1 MAHVEDGYGAND
13 TLDIVLSKLHP
24 LEGGITIV
32 KGISKCESQID
43 ITANVTN
50 YGESTFYDTE
60 IEIIVNGLVVD
71 TINYEF
77 GIPYLVDVDILIP
90 ITENIQQ
97 FDNQITLNLLRVNEE
112 QDAVLNNNTAMI
124 STDLDSTHDYITI
137 IINADNYPQ
146 ETSWAIYDELNN
158 ELIETGELSPQDSA
172 YAQEVCVDYTS
183 CLSLTIFD
191 SYGDGICCEYGIG
204 DFLLTNSNSEI
215 LFTNNGEFGS
225 QAIELFCPNGE
236 GCTFTTDIETT
247 LASNEEATD
256 GTITINPI
264 GGFAPYEFS
273 IDGGATFVSNNAF
286 TNLAPSD
293 YMIVVRDAS
302 KTCFQEETIT
312 VDYDILDSINDIY
325 LGNIKVYPNPTRENF
340 IIEIDESFEVLR
352 DINIEIYDFLG
363 RLTQS
368 NTISRNSQNLKTS
381 LSLAEYNSGSYIVKC
396 YNENFEVHFKVI
408 KI

>member
-1 MAHVEDGYGAND
+1 
-13 TLDIVLSKLHP
+13 
-24 LEGGITIV
+24 
-32 KGISKCESQID
+32 
-43 ITANVTN
+43 
-50 YGESTFYDTE
+50 
-60 IEIIVNGLVVD
+60 
-71 TINYEF
+71 
-77 GIPYLVDVDILIP
+77 
-90 ITENIQQ
+90 
-97 FDNQITLNLLRVNEE
+97 
-112 QDAVLNNNTAMI
+112 MI

-191 SYGDGICCEYGIG
+191 SYGDGICCGYGIG
-204 DFLLTNSNSEI
+204 DFLLTNSNGEI

-273 IDGGATFVSNNAF
+273 IDGGATFVSNNTF

-312 VDYDILDSINDIY
+312 VDYDILESINDIY

-352 DINIEIYDFLG
+352 DINIEIYDSLG